1 MQRGPPLRTLKTELP
16 PPEVI
21 QDLRIVCHDVLP
33 SVPTEELL
41 HSSACKYAV
50 QKSVRKWSGVGVL
63 KSYLQWRYQMSNH
76 TSEDDRLSNNE
87 PNGSIPMELP
97 LVLRVEDLMQI
108 LSIGRNTAYELV
120 RSGKIKSIRIGRSY
134 RITRD
139 SIAEY
144 LAQNQ
149 DST

>member
-1 MQRGPPLRTLKTELP
+1 MN
-16 PPEVI
+16 
-21 QDLRIVCHDVLP
+21 
-33 SVPTEELL
+33 
-41 HSSACKYAV
+41 
-50 QKSVRKWSGVGVL
+50 
-63 KSYLQWRYQMSNH
+63 NH
-76 TSEDDRLSNNE
+76 ASDDDRLSNKE
-87 PNGSIPMELP
+87 SSGSIPMGLP
-97 LVLRVEDLMQI
+97 LVLRVEDLTQI

>member
-1 MQRGPPLRTLKTELP
+1 
-16 PPEVI
+16 
-21 QDLRIVCHDVLP
+21 
-33 SVPTEELL
+33 
-41 HSSACKYAV
+41 
-50 QKSVRKWSGVGVL
+50 
-63 KSYLQWRYQMSNH
+63 MSNH
-76 TSEDDRLSNNE
+76 TSANDRLSNKE

-97 LVLRVEDLMQI
+97 LVLRVEDLTQI